1 MRRSRPNILRLR
13 TLARGRV
20 RGPLLFYLNNTNT
33 KVIGPFRNC
42 VENPAPAPI
51 VLSQEDDRQR
61 PGGLIEMG
69 RERAFDGMQTVDRHY
84 PWLATV
90 ASSGNFRTAY
100 AWGNGPGWRGGW
112 GGPRGCCRRGG
123 GWGWRHPGWGCGAG
137 WGWGPGWGWRMGWVW
152 VPAGAGPGSRVSA
165 LDGRS
170 PLGEREYSGR
180 RCLPSVFRAQLW
192 RTPAG

>member
-1 MRRSRPNILRLR
+1 MSSPTFSASAVVSHPDGAGTAGGFSSLGLLAREWRQGTGREPSRSRSPSAVRPEFNELDVRNWPSGPAMRRSRPNILRLR

-20 RGPLLFYLNNTNT
+20 REPLLFYPNNTNT
-33 KVIGPFRNC
+33 KVIGPFRNW

-90 ASSGNFRTAY
+90 ASSGNFSTA
-100 AWGNGPGWRGGW
+100 
-112 GGPRGCCRRGG
+112 
-123 GWGWRHPGWGCGAG
+123 
-137 WGWGPGWGWRMGWVW
+137 
-152 VPAGAGPGSRVSA
+152 
-165 LDGRS
+165 
-170 PLGEREYSGR
+170 
-180 RCLPSVFRAQLW
+180 
-192 RTPAG
+192 